1 MKRYIINYHTGAGNL
16 EVETDDIQHVKEVAK
31 NGITYTQENVTIED
45 VEGNVLFVSRW
56 YGIHPEEYDRPLAI
70 FGNGFYEEWIEF

>member
-16 EVETDDIQHVKEVAK
+16 KIETDDIQHVKEVAK
-31 NGITYTQENVTIED
+31 NGMTYTQENVTIED

-56 YGIHPEEYDRPLAI
+56 YGIYPEEYDRPLAI